1 MRRVRRLRRHA
12 WVDRLIKAG
21 LRYSERNGDYYAA
34 GITYFSVLALV
45 PLLMISFAV
54 AGFALANNPGMLRS
68 LREYIT
74 SAVPSPQS
82 SQLLNFVVDQSVH
95 SAGTVGA
102 IGLLVALYSGL
113 SWITSLRQALSMQWH
128 QQPVSI
134 PLPKR
139 LLFDLLALLGLGV
152 ASALSSGVTI
162 LGGRLGTMLLDSARS
177 ADPVLGDIG
186 LHVLAVVLSLCAN
199 WLVFLWI
206 LARLP
211 RRPVPLRGAMPG
223 ALFAAV
229 GFEVL
234 KQFGVIYVNSVTGS
248 PVGAAFGPILGLL
261 VFAYLTSRFILF
273 VAAWMAVARDEPSA
287 EAPPPPPAPA
297 EIRPQVL
304 ARKGFSPGSMA
315 ASMAALFGVGTVAG
329 WALRRFGRRH

>member
-1 MRRVRRLRRHA
+1 MVSWVRRLRRHP

-45 PLLMISFAV
+45 PLLMIAFAV
-54 AGFALANNPGMLRS
+54 AGFALAGNPGLLRA
-68 LREYIT
+68 LRNYIT
-74 SAVPSPQS
+74 GTVPNPQS
-82 SQLLNFVVDQSVH
+82 IQLLNFVVDQSVH

-102 IGLLVALYSGL
+102 IGLLIALYSGL
-113 SWITSLRQALSMQWH
+113 SWITALREALSVQWH
-128 QQPVSI
+128 QQAAVVP

-139 LLFDLLALLGLGV
+139 LAFDLLALLGLGV
-152 ASALSSGVTI
+152 ATALSSGITI
-162 LGGRLGTMLLDSARS
+162 VGGRLGSILLDSASS
-177 ADPVLGDIG
+177 AGPVVADIG
-186 LHVLAVVLSLCAN
+186 LRVVAAVLSLLAN

-211 RRPVPLRGAMPG
+211 RQPVPWRSAVSG

-261 VFAYLTSRFILF
+261 VFAYLTSRFILL
-273 VAAWMAVARDEPSA
+273 VAAWMAVAWDEPVA
-287 EAPPPPPAPA
+287 EAPPSPPAPA
-297 EIRPQVL
+297 EIRPRVMP
-304 ARKGFSPGSMA
+304 RKGLSPGSV
-315 ASMAALFGVGTVAG
+315 AALVGVGAVTG
-329 WALRRFGRRH
+329 WILRRVRRGR